1 MMFRFP
7 TEFILSNWT
16 YFNLDSSCFDHRNGA
31 LRRSNPGSQR
41 KSSAVNDVKFGQT
54 EISNN
59 LKCSKK
65 PTSLQTYQRGL
76 LVVPHVASIRQC
88 IGPKI
93 SIPVTARFVHE
104 ISHDH
109 NALLFL
115 KSISDRLVF
124 SKKQRGGSLHQM
136 SCLVWR
142 VLGAQ
147 VSNDVVRT
155 LECAHAKWRFCNR
168 TKSGDSIESLNF
180 RKATQ
185 KVLVKNTE
193 VFLRY
198 RTL

>member
-1 MMFRFP
+1 MFEKANKFAN
-7 TEFILSNWT
+7 LS
-16 YFNLDSSCFDHRNGA
+16 A
-31 LRRSNPGSQR
+31 
-41 KSSAVNDVKFGQT
+41 
-54 EISNN
+54 
-59 LKCSKK
+59 
-65 PTSLQTYQRGL
+65 GL

-155 LECAHAKWRFCNR
+155 LECAHAK
-168 TKSGDSIESLNF
+168 
-180 RKATQ
+180 
-185 KVLVKNTE
+185 
-193 VFLRY
+193 
-198 RTL
+198 